1 LSPILKVDSTRS
13 MRKSVRWS
21 TAFHEAGHAVASWN
35 HGFEVHSAT
44 IVRAADLH
52 GWVEHNN
59 PLRGVH
65 LDWDDSADALRRA
78 QLAIIVCLS
87 GPEAQRQYNPR
98 SWRSHHGASDHKLA
112 ADLALTVNQS
122 SFDAASAYLRWLEI
136 VARDEVTASWLYI
149 ERVASALAER
159 DTLTAAE
166 IAEILS
172 RNDEAPRP
180 AVSQSS

>member
-1 LSPILKVDSTRS
+1 
-13 MRKSVRWS
+13 
-21 TAFHEAGHAVASWN
+21 
-35 HGFEVHSAT
+35 
-44 IVRAADLH
+44 
-52 GWVEHNN
+52 
-59 PLRGVH
+59 
-65 LDWDDSADALRRA
+65 
-78 QLAIIVCLS
+78 
-87 GPEAQRQYNPR
+87 
-98 SWRSHHGASDHKLA
+98 
-112 ADLALTVNQS
+112 LALTVNQS

-180 AVSQSS
+180 AVSESS

>member
-52 GWVEHNN
+52 GWVEHDN
-59 PLRGVH
+59 PLLTFTSIGTIPPMPTVAR
-65 LDWDDSADALRRA
+65 
-78 QLAIIVCLS
+78 
-87 GPEAQRQYNPR
+87 N
-98 SWRSHHGASDHKLA
+98 WRSSCVSRGPKLSASTIRALA

-180 AVSQSS
+180 AVSESS